1 MASAQKIS
9 QLTTAGPLTGAE
21 LVPVVQNGGTL
32 QTTVSVLK
40 TFSLGNVEN
49 EVSLLNTRVEAVSA
63 LATQNATAIASI
75 QTSLIDLNTRVDNVS
90 ASVSVLNVQM
100 VQVQASISAINS
112 LLAAIDI
119 SVINT
124 LVPQV
129 SALEVRVSAL
139 STESSLQAGAITS
152 INSVLDAVSARTSVN
167 AAAITSINNVVS
179 ALEVRVSAV
188 SATAVQLAYDVSILG
203 TRVDEVSARA
213 SANSAA
219 ITSINNVVSALE
231 VRVSSVSALTSANTA
246 AIISTNAVI
255 ANVSSL
261 VSALDIRVAAVSSS
275 VSALQVQVNNV
286 SAALTSTNNVVSALE
301 VRVSA
306 VSAAVA
312 AIDVSALEVRVS
324 TVSAAITSINAV
336 VSLKVFRNGDH
347 LTNVQYIDFN
357 TTTSYAVCAG
367 RLTWDIESG
376 TLDLGLTGTV
386 NLLIGQRTVAQV
398 YNNSGVTL
406 PKGKAVKVTGA
417 QGQRLTGALAQADS
431 DSDSMTI
438 FGIMLE
444 TVSNLGTGYVA
455 TDGLVK
461 NVDTAAYSDGDIV
474 YLSPVS
480 AGELTPVKPIAPQH
494 LVQMGYVVKGGSV
507 GGGSLY
513 IKVQNGYEI
522 GELHNVKTSADV
534 SISDGEVLA
543 WNASASVWTNSTA
556 LIATQAS
563 VSVLQLQV
571 NAVSAALTSTNNV
584 VSALEIRVSAAS
596 ATGVT
601 NAAAITSINNVVSAL
616 EIRVSA
622 VSARA
627 SAIQAQV
634 NAVSVSVSVLQVQVN
649 NVSAALTS
657 TNNVVS
663 ALEIRVS
670 TVSAQAS
677 AIQSQINAV
686 SVLVSTLDVRVAA
699 VSASVS
705 VINARLPSGTVV
717 GTTDTQTLTDKRINP
732 RVVTTAGTGGGSIT
746 PTSDTAD
753 QFVITA
759 LTSSATFLAPSG
771 TPVDGQKLIIRIKD
785 NGVSRALVWTSTTA
799 GYRAVGATIPVSTS
813 ASKTTYVGCI
823 YNGAD
828 LFWDVVAVATQV

>member
-49 EVSLLNTRVEAVSA
+49 EVSLLNSRVGAVSA

-75 QTSLIDLNTRVDNVS
+75 QTSLTDLNIRVDNV
-90 ASVSVLNVQM
+90 ATSVSVLNVQM

-124 LVPQV
+124 LIPQV

-152 INSVLDAVSARTSVN
+152 INTVLDAVSARTSVN
-167 AAAITSINNVVS
+167 AVAITSINNVVS
-179 ALEVRVSAV
+179 AVEVRVSTL

-203 TRVDEVSARA
+203 TRVDAVSVIA
-213 SANSAA
+213 SANTAA
-219 ITSINNVVSALE
+219 ITSINNVVSVLE
-231 VRVSSVSALTSANTA
+231 VRVSSVSALTSANAA
-246 AIISTNAVI
+246 AITSTNAVI

-261 VSALDIRVAAVSSS
+261 VSALDIRVGEVSAS

-286 SAALTSTNNVVSALE
+286 SAALTSTNNVVAALE

-324 TVSAAITSINAV
+324 TVSALASALQIQINNVSSALTSTNNVVSALEVRVSAVSAAITSINAV

-357 TTTSYAVCAG
+357 TTTSYAPASG
-367 RLTWDIESG
+367 RLTWDTQLG
-376 TLDLGLTGTV
+376 TLDLGLRGTV
-386 NLLIGQRTVAQV
+386 NLPVGQRQV
-398 YNNSGVTL
+398 IQVFNNSGVTL
-406 PKGKAVKVTGA
+406 PVNKVVRLNGA
-417 QGQRLTGALAQADS
+417 FNGRPTAALAQANS
-431 DSDSMTI
+431 DANSQNTI
-438 FGIMLE
+438 GIMLE
-444 TVSNLGTGYVA
+444 TVSASSTGYVA
-455 TDGLVK
+455 TSGVVRSFDTDPYVDGAFLW
-461 NVDTAAYSDGDIV
+461 
-474 YLSPVS
+474 LSPVS
-480 AGELTPVKPIAPQH
+480 AGEMTATKPTALTGRAVEI
-494 LVQMGYVVKGGSV
+494 GIVVKANPFGITQGALV
-507 GGGSLY
+507 L
-513 IKVQNGYEI
+513 NLREGYDLN
-522 GELHNVKTSADV
+522 ELHNVYV
-534 SISDGEVLA
+534 STTASLADGEVLA
-543 WNASASVWTNSTA
+543 WNTRDRVWESSPA
-556 LIATQAS
+556 LINAQAS
-563 VSVLQLQV
+563 ISALNVQLA
-571 NAVSAALTSTNNV
+571 AVSALTS
-584 VSALEIRVSAAS
+584 A
-596 ATGVT
+596 

-616 EIRVSA
+616 EIRVST

-627 SAIQAQV
+627 SAIQSQV
-634 NAVSVSVSVLQVQVN
+634 
-649 NVSAALTS
+649 
-657 TNNVVS
+657 
-663 ALEIRVS
+663 
-670 TVSAQAS
+670 
-677 AIQSQINAV
+677 NAV
-686 SVLVSTLDVRVAA
+686 SVLVSALDVRVAA

-705 VINARLPSGTVV
+705 VINARLPAGTVV
-717 GTTDTQTLTDKRINP
+717 GTTDTQTLTNKRINP

-759 LTSSATFLAPSG
+759 LTSTATFLAPSG

-785 NGVSRALVWTSTTA
+785 NGVSRALTWTSTTA
-799 GYRAVGATIPVSTS
+799 GYRAVGAIIPVSTS